1 MDMMINKGRRLFLRQ
16 CGAIISG
23 ASLYGC
29 GGGGGS
35 SGTVPAVT
43 TLDSIVIQT
52 PPANQTVAS
61 GGTATFRVVASGSA
75 PLTYQWQLNGLD
87 IPGANGTSY
96 TLTLATPADNGASFD
111 VIVSNPLG
119 SLKSRSAILT
129 VTSVGTTIDS
139 TGIRI
144 DSTHITVDAG

>member
-1 MDMMINKGRRLFLRQ
+1 MDMMINKGRRLFLKQ
-16 CGAIISG
+16 CGAFLSG

-35 SGTVPAVT
+35 SGTVPAVAT
-43 TLDSIVIQT
+43 HDPVVIKT
-52 PPANQTVAS
+52 PPANQTVVI
-61 GGTATFRVVASGSA
+61 GGSATFQIAASGSA

-96 TLTLATPADNGASFD
+96 TLALATPADNGASFD
-111 VIVSNPLG
+111 VIVSNPFG

-129 VTSVGTTIDS
+129 VTSIGTTIDS

-144 DSTHITVDAG
+144 DSTHITADAG